1 MSRKTR
7 MIPYALL
14 GAAVTLAGVVE
25 LLRDDRIAD
34 ESRDRQTLVEWNNEM
49 IRAHV
54 CGDWTNAARIAGKIL
69 AQPAWRTFVPA
80 NAVMGSALAQ
90 EGDYAAA
97 EPFFKAALSG
107 KGSAAP
113 QPVVMNDYADTL
125 RHLKRYDEAESLAR
139 RAIAASGGR
148 VKLYELTLAQILR
161 DAGKDLGEMDAILAQ
176 YERFRN

>member
-1 MSRKTR
+1 MTKITFL
-7 MIPYALL
+7 M
-14 GAAVTLAGVVE
+14 AGVALALGVRAATVVE
-25 LLRDDRIAD
+25 IT
-34 ESRDRQTLVEWNNEM
+34 Q
-49 IRAHV
+49 
-54 CGDWTNAARIAGKIL
+54 AAPG
-69 AQPAWRTFVPA
+69 AQ
-80 NAVMGSALAQ
+80 ALTGEAQ

-125 RHLKRYDEAESLAR
+125 RHLKRCDEAESLAR

-176 YERFRN
+176 YERFGN